1 MLGAIIGDMVGSLYE
16 FNNIRSMDFELF
28 SENSMYTDDTIMTL
42 AVAEIIQKGYQNDDN
57 KIIETF
63 KKWVLEYPDAGY
75 GGRFY
80 KWAISDSLLP
90 YNSFGNGSAMR
101 VSSCGWYGNSEQEVK
116 DLATKVT
123 MVTHNHPEGLK
134 GAIVTAL
141 CIYYARIGKNKLFI
155 KEFVS
160 KYYDIEFNYEDLRKN
175 YKFDSSC
182 QGSVPEAIYCF
193 LISDS
198 YEECIRTA
206 ISIGGDSDTI
216 AAISGSIAEAYYKIP
231 DNLIEEAL
239 KRLPRQSTDCNALE
253 IINNF
258 IQYKNNLKA

>member
-1 MLGAIIGDMVGSLYE
+1 MLGAITGDIIGSLYE
-16 FNNIRSMDFELF
+16 FNNIKNMDFPLF
-28 SENSMYTDDTIMTL
+28 SSNSMYTDDTIMTL
-42 AVAEIIQKGYQNDDN
+42 AVAEVLQNGFQNDEK

-80 KWAISDSLLP
+80 KWAISDSCEA

-101 VSSCGWYGNSEQEVK
+101 VSACAYYGSSEQEVK

-141 CIYYARIGKNKLFI
+141 CIYYARIGKSKLFI

-160 KYYDIEFNYEDLRKN
+160 KYYDLDFNYEDLRKN

-182 QGSVPEAIYCF
+182 QGSVPESIYCF

-198 YEECIRTA
+198 FEECIRTA

-216 AAISGSIAEAYYKIP
+216 AAISGSIAEAFYGIP
-231 DNLIEEAL
+231 NNILTEVY
-239 KRLPRQSTDCNALE
+239 KRLPSQFNDCNPLE
-253 IINNF
+253 IINKF
-258 IQYKNNLKA
+258 IEYKNKL